1 MKYAKNLAHM
11 SISSQTTIPIVDH
24 DVWWSWRKQQAG
36 AVFSFQNENRKEV
49 HFPVWVRTLKA
60 CTMNTPDEDT
70 VLKAIE
76 DARRILGEYIAP
88 GPRDATQTVHR
99 LLAVLDRE
107 EVVRALDRMKRRR
120 TMRLVE

>member
-1 MKYAKNLAHM
+1 MKYAKNFAQM
-11 SISSQTTIPIVDH
+11 SISAQTTDSDH
-24 DVWWSWRKQQAG
+24 DVWWSWRSSKPG
-36 AVFSFQNENRKEV
+36 PFSPSKTRIRKEV
-49 HFPVWVRTLKA
+49 HFPIWVRTLLKA
-60 CTMNTPDEDT
+60 CAMNTPDEDT

-107 EVVRALDRMKRRR
+107 VVARAIDRMKRRR

>member
-1 MKYAKNLAHM
+1 MVLT
-11 SISSQTTIPIVDH
+11 Q
-24 DVWWSWRKQQAG
+24 QQAG

-76 DARRILGEYIAP
+76 DAAEKQPLGSMARELLLRRARQAETAAHISDWLRSSELRP
-88 GPRDATQTVHR
+88 P
-99 LLAVLDRE
+99 
-107 EVVRALDRMKRRR
+107 K
-120 TMRLVE
+120 